1 MYTFSA
7 EHCKSSQVNSDFDVT
22 LDVGNCNVDNVL
34 SSGMKTSAPSVTT
47 NICILGTFQ
56 TQIRNTEKDSEN
68 QNCLLKELFIFRFSS
83 PSWKMKSS
91 L

>member
-1 MYTFSA
+1 M
-7 EHCKSSQVNSDFDVT
+7 NSDFDVT

-56 TQIRNTEKDSEN
+56 TRIRDTEKDSETRR
-68 QNCLLKELFIFRFSS
+68 KEEVGYTV
-83 PSWKMKSS
+83 
-91 L
+91 

>member
-1 MYTFSA
+1 M
-7 EHCKSSQVNSDFDVT
+7 NSDFDVT

-56 TQIRNTEKDSEN
+56 TQIRDTEKDSETRR
-68 QNCLLKELFIFRFSS
+68 KEELRGRGTVQTIYLFVERAFHF
-83 PSWKMKSS
+83 P
-91 L
+91 

>member
-1 MYTFSA
+1 M
-7 EHCKSSQVNSDFDVT
+7 NSDFDVT

-56 TQIRNTEKDSEN
+56 TRTRDTEKDSETRR
-68 QNCLLKELFIFRFSS
+68 KEELRGRGTVQTIYLFVERAFHF
-83 PSWKMKSS
+83 P
-91 L
+91 